1 MQESPAARFAFDVDV
16 AHSCYTLGSN
26 VTGRVAKLVVGYH
39 GILEIDGETGEVLHL
54 EYVADHI
61 AKELGF
67 DRAAATVDYSLTDI
81 SGRKY
86 LLPSRSSME
95 LHGPDQ
101 WQRNI
106 IDFRDYR
113 KFSADSTIDFAK

>member
-1 MQESPAARFAFDVDV
+1 MDRRPAARFAFEVDV
-16 AHSCYTLGSN
+16 AHSRYTLG
-26 VTGRVAKLVVGYH
+26 TAKLVVGYD

-54 EYVADHI
+54 EHVAEHI
-61 AKELGF
+61 PKQLSF
-67 DRAAATVDYSLTDI
+67 SRAAATVDYSLTDI
-81 SGRKY
+81 NGMKC

-106 IDFRDYR
+106 IDFRDYGM
-113 KFSADSTIDFAK
+113 FSADSTIDFAK